1 MMDKTRHMLVRDTRY
16 DLMLDYNAILNN
28 ISTHMQ
34 YYSLE
39 RSYLDIKQI
48 VQLYISQDY
57 EFRVGELRI
66 IKKRNLNID
75 PIILNKIKKEVLRN
89 NFPCK
94 QWNINFVD
102 EYIDE
107 LKIDYNRFLSIK
119 QREEYNLNNKRI
131 KSKKKNPSSNMLIG
145 YN

>member
-39 RSYLDIKQI
+39 RSYLDIKHI

-75 PIILNKIKKEVLRN
+75 PIILNRIKKEVLRN

-94 QWNINFVD
+94 QCNINFVD